1 MQVTFNKAVY
11 GKKCLNFNKLLL
23 SVTLDAFSGP
33 SSFFLHELEEHKL
46 YLTVAHS
53 LLPKCMSMSR
63 STLVP
68 LWFASLQWT

>member
-33 SSFFLHELEEHKL
+33 SSYKNW
-46 YLTVAHS
+46 
-53 LLPKCMSMSR
+53 R
-63 STLVP
+63 SINYI
-68 LWFASLQWT
+68 

>member
-33 SSFFLHELEEHKL
+33 SSFFLHVLEEHKL
-46 YLTVAHS
+46 YLTVAHAF
-53 LLPKCMSMSR
+53 
-63 STLVP
+63 
-68 LWFASLQWT
+68 W